1 MGPVPCCYSFPVHH
15 IHSSAWRWVLLSALL
30 QVLIF
35 PLPGLYWLSW
45 IAFTPLIVALLR
57 ARTSDT
63 LQLDDAAVLIPATP
77 WQGFLL
83 AYACGVLWYAG
94 TCYWIYDTM
103 HHYGGLPA
111 PVAAVMLAAFCLY
124 LGLYHG
130 LFGFLLTLVARRRSV
145 NRVAFMSLP
154 FLWVAVELARS
165 RVTSFPWELLGS
177 AQVDHISLSR
187 IASFTGVYGIS
198 FEIMLVN
205 TAFAAAFL
213 VRREK
218 RNLLLVASLAATVML
233 QGGRWLQP
241 PPEPADRSALLVQT
255 NIPILMG
262 DTWTKDYFDGTLR
275 DLTWISLHS
284 SAASNQNPA
293 LIVWP
298 ESPAPFFT
306 GDPLFR
312 DAVGNVARTSGAWVI
327 AGAIGTPAMGEAAA
341 TPTDTFNSAAL
352 FNPAGELAAR
362 YDKIHLVPF
371 GEYVPARSY
380 FPFMDMLTKAVG
392 EFQRGHSRAPLNAGG
407 IPLGLF
413 ICYESIFP
421 DEIRQF
427 ARNGAQ
433 VLLNVSNDGWY
444 GDSGAYAQ
452 HLQMTRMRAI
462 ENHRW
467 LLSATNTGVTAA
479 IDPDG
484 RVVARVER
492 KLRTTLS
499 APYALLSAN
508 TFYTTHGDW
517 FAYACAIISLGA
529 LLFARFKPTLQ

>member
-1 MGPVPCCYSFPVHH
+1 MRR
-15 IHSSAWRWVLLSALL
+15 IHPNAWLLVLLSAVL

-45 IAFTPLIVALLR
+45 IAFAPLIVALLR
-57 ARTSDT
+57 ARTPDT
-63 LQLDDAAVLIPATP
+63 LQLDDAAVLVPATA

-83 AYACGVLWYAG
+83 AYVSGILWYAG

-111 PVAAVMLAAFCLY
+111 PVAAIMLVAFCLY

-130 LFGFLLTLVARRRSV
+130 LFGFLLALVARRRSV
-145 NRVAFMSLP
+145 NRLAFMALP
-154 FLWVAVELARS
+154 FLWVAVELART

-177 AQVDHISLSR
+177 SQVDHISLSR
-187 IASFTGVYGIS
+187 IASFTGVYGVS

-218 RNLLLVASLAATVML
+218 RKLLLVASLAATVML

-241 PPEPADRSALLVQT
+241 PPQPADRSALLVQT
-255 NIPILMG
+255 NIPILVG

-275 DLTWISLHS
+275 DLTWISLRP

-306 GDPLFR
+306 SDPFFR

-327 AGAIGTPAMGEAAA
+327 AGAIGTPAMSATAA
-341 TPTDTFNSAAL
+341 TATETFNSAAL
-352 FNPAGELAAR
+352 FNPAGELTAR

-407 IPLGLF
+407 IPIGLF

-427 ARNGAQ
+427 VRNGAQ

-452 HLQMTRMRAI
+452 HLQMTRMRAM

-467 LLSATNTGVTAA
+467 LLSAANTGVTAA

-517 FAYACAIISLGA
+517 FAYACAIISLAA

>member
-1 MGPVPCCYSFPVHH
+1 MRH
-15 IHSSAWRWVLLSALL
+15 IHSSAWKWALLSALL

-57 ARTSDT
+57 ARTPDT
-63 LQLDDAAVLIPATP
+63 LQLDAAAVLIPATP

-83 AYACGVLWYAG
+83 GWVSGILWYAG

-111 PVAAVMLAAFCLY
+111 PVAFVMLVAFCLY

-130 LFGFLLTLVARRRSV
+130 LFGFLLALIARRRSV
-145 NRVAFMSLP
+145 NRVAFMALP

-218 RNLLLVASLAATVML
+218 RKLLLAASLAATVML

-241 PPEPADRSALLVQT
+241 PPQPADRSALLVQT

-262 DTWTKDYFDGTLR
+262 ETWTKDYFDGTLR
-275 DLTWISLHS
+275 DVTWISLRS
-284 SAASNQNPA
+284 SAASNQNPT

-306 GDPLFR
+306 SDPLFR
-312 DAVGNVARTSGAWVI
+312 DAVGNVARTSGAWVF
-327 AGAIGTPAMGEAAA
+327 AGAIGTPPMGEAAA

-467 LLSATNTGVTAA
+467 LLSATNTGVTAS